1 MTQIKKPQ
9 SGFALLITLLVVSVV
24 IAVTLSIV
32 ELTLKQLEL
41 SVDSRDAE
49 IAFHAASAG
58 MECAQRTRRVSST
71 TIELGNN
78 LNLNCFGITANNITS
93 NLDGVTELNTS
104 NGDVFRYKTSMD
116 WGAGVNAKCTEI
128 DIITIVA
135 NTGNTRA
142 GNLQQQIPN
151 YPTNIKT
158 CAEGAR
164 CTIASVAGYSASC
177 AQKGAL
183 GTLKR
188 EILLEF

>member
-49 IAFHAASAG
+49 VAFHAASAG
-58 MECAQRTRRVSST
+58 MECAQRTRRISSST
-71 TIELGNN
+71 IETGNN
-78 LNLNCFGITANNITS
+78 FTLRCFELTRNMTNALSGVS
-93 NLDGVTELNTS
+93 NLDSV
-104 NGDVFRYKTSMD
+104 NGDVYRYQTNID

-135 NTGNTRA
+135 ETGATTA
-142 GNLQQQIPN
+142 GGLSAQIPN
-151 YPTNIKT
+151 YTSNTKS
-158 CAEGAR
+158 CARGAR
-164 CTIASVAGYSASC
+164 CTIVSVSGYSAACS
-177 AQKGAL
+177 QTGAL